1 MKNAWV
7 NSRLGRFILVA
18 WLVCSAMIIF
28 LLGNLDSIVHDQL
41 YDFGLQF
48 SSDWAN
54 PYWFALRL
62 TYVCLAV
69 PSILT
74 AAALGLDFWKVF
86 NDKKQVPVRK
96 SSREP
101 VGKPEPVRKPASGP
115 ASKPALRV
123 QDVRGNSTPILC
135 PSCKKTF
142 GKPLV
147 ILDFSTGK
155 AKLVNTCPYC
165 NEILGDRDG
174 NEDKKDFETRVLS
187 PDEETS
193 TKRRKWS

>member
-1 MKNAWV
+1 MALKNMWG
-7 NSRLGRFILVA
+7 NSRLGRSVLVA
-18 WLVCSAMIIF
+18 WLVCSAMVIF
-28 LLGNLDSIVHDQL
+28 LLVNLDSIVHDQL
-41 YDFGLQF
+41 YEFGLQF

-54 PYWFALRL
+54 PYWLALRL

-86 NDKKQVPVRK
+86 SDKKQVPVRRP
-96 SSREP
+96 SREP
-101 VGKPEPVRKPASGP
+101 VGKPEPVRKPA
-115 ASKPALRV
+115 LRV
-123 QDVRGNSTPILC
+123 QDSRGNSTPILC

-155 AKLVNTCPYC
+155 AKLANTCPYC
-165 NEILGDRDG
+165 NKILGDTNG

-187 PDEETS
+187 PDEVTS
-193 TKRRKWS
+193 AERRRRS